1 MKDITVTE
9 ADIKNKK
16 KEAIRSEDFLFRLLI
31 LLGAVRYNVSYDKF
45 HGYRKTYKMRVW
57 HPLIWI
63 MIVLILIFS
72 IPAMIFETL
81 KDLKEEFKE
90 LRRDFKEIQ
99 KKIKSKGD

>member
-90 LRRDFKEIQ
+90 KTYCC
-99 KKIKSKGD
+99 